1 MHWKFLGN
9 LSKIFVLIV
18 FKTET
23 SAKMLERY
31 GQLNSNTSNEA
42 NSAPVPHSEKVKKFS
57 TSFMSLALNGT
68 VNMLHLHNLCTLTSN
83 VVQGK
88 DIDPGVEIFF

>member
-1 MHWKFLGN
+1 
-9 LSKIFVLIV
+9 
-18 FKTET
+18 
-23 SAKMLERY
+23 
-31 GQLNSNTSNEA
+31 
-42 NSAPVPHSEKVKKFS
+42 
-57 TSFMSLALNGT
+57 MSLALKGT

>member
-1 MHWKFLGN
+1 MMLG
-9 LSKIFVLIV
+9 
-18 FKTET
+18 
-23 SAKMLERY
+23 RY

-42 NSAPVPHSEKVKKFS
+42 NSALVPISEKVKKKS

-68 VNMLHLHNLCTLTSN
+68 VNMLHLHNPCTLTSKN

-88 DIDPGVEIFF
+88 DIDPRVEIFF